1 MKKSLLPYILVAAIG
16 VTAGVGIT
24 AVLEDVAGM
33 PYEKVDFNLFDP
45 ENVNIDALIDMIAD
59 HPEWSDAI
67 FDWIKEHPDM
77 LDDLTPEQLADLI
90 GEHPE
95 MAEDIL
101 NNLADKLSPEE
112 LADLLNDPAL
122 ADLIAE
128 NPELAALAAGY
139 IISQMGD
146 IDFSEEAPEP
156 GLNNGGS
163 INAAMGSSGSIDNGT
178 LDPDLYQQKVFSF
191 DSNYSGTVYL
201 RSSSKGDYSSEKR
214 GFLDAPEF
222 DNSTYYVSPLLF
234 AGSALAQSYSSPL
247 SIRLNMHMGDFRDE
261 GMIVGDYV
269 GSSYTV
275 NGESGK
281 FSRLY
286 ENKLGNIDISDYT
299 VTAYP
304 TADIGSGSYVVP
316 NALSEPE
323 KRYRKWVKSNYLDVP
338 DSIRNRLRSFLDDH
352 GLYTP
357 TDVQNY
363 LKSHYKYEVGTFHCP
378 SDKDIVVTFLTEAS
392 GGTCTNFASAMT
404 LLCRTLGKPARFVT
418 GYLVNAKNGSND
430 VLGNMGHAWTEV
442 YADGVGWQRYDA
454 TASLDYTPDPDQEPP
469 ATDKMHNQNNLTDI
483 SNSLN
488 TDKLFSVEVA
498 AGYMDYP
505 KDVILRSRAYD
516 KYNPSSFTFEP
527 VKVSDEDK
535 TWMNSLF
542 YVNNVYEEHSR
553 NVGVSA
559 AREVQIQY
567 SQNFVPDGLLS
578 PVGAVDPNYI
588 SDGRSK
594 TLFQMDDSRLYRDD
608 AQIVTMA
615 YLPETAYTIVGEP
628 HEEQYEYYNQL
639 MNTTYYSEYP
649 ESLSESLDNLADLI
663 RRTKNEPSLTPAVV
677 NEFFE
682 EHFYDEGL
690 APSTRYNMGLEPINQ
705 LLNDPSL
712 QHMGYHSLFAGL
724 ETLLL
729 RRIGY
734 RARFVDGFKVKL
746 DEYSNNNVTYSSSY
760 SWVECFDDEHLYWQP
775 FMFDTWTRYKK
786 ELHYVFNDDDK
797 PVYDGTRKTTA
808 QDPQPSENYGDVI
821 AGGDHIEWVFKGNPV
836 NVGKY
841 RIRVDREN
849 TKVYNVFG
857 DDVTNYYDL
866 IIDSAGILSIKE
878 KPINVFTASLDALST
893 GYNPS
898 DDVNNAASI
907 SDLAPGD
914 YAEFT
919 FPNVTYDSAGDYEN
933 TCTVVIRNSSGED
946 VTRNYHI
953 TYHFGT
959 LKVEGS

>member
-323 KRYRKWVKSNYLDVP
+323 KR
-338 DSIRNRLRSFLDDH
+338 
-352 GLYTP
+352 
-357 TDVQNY
+357 
-363 LKSHYKYEVGTFHCP
+363 
-378 SDKDIVVTFLTEAS
+378 LTS
-392 GGTCTNFASAMT
+392 KTIS
-404 LLCRTLGKPARFVT
+404 
-418 GYLVNAKNGSND
+418 
-430 VLGNMGHAWTEV
+430 
-442 YADGVGWQRYDA
+442 
-454 TASLDYTPDPDQEPP
+454 
-469 ATDKMHNQNNLTDI
+469 NLTT
-483 SNSLN
+483 N
-488 TDKLFSVEVA
+488 T
-498 AGYMDYP
+498 
-505 KDVILRSRAYD
+505 RS
-516 KYNPSSFTFEP
+516 
-527 VKVSDEDK
+527 
-535 TWMNSLF
+535 
-542 YVNNVYEEHSR
+542 
-553 NVGVSA
+553 
-559 AREVQIQY
+559 
-567 SQNFVPDGLLS
+567 
-578 PVGAVDPNYI
+578 
-588 SDGRSK
+588 
-594 TLFQMDDSRLYRDD
+594 
-608 AQIVTMA
+608 
-615 YLPETAYTIVGEP
+615 
-628 HEEQYEYYNQL
+628 
-639 MNTTYYSEYP
+639 
-649 ESLSESLDNLADLI
+649 
-663 RRTKNEPSLTPAVV
+663 EPSIAQ
-677 NEFFE
+677 
-682 EHFYDEGL
+682 
-690 APSTRYNMGLEPINQ
+690 AIKI
-705 LLNDPSL
+705 SL
-712 QHMGYHSLFAGL
+712 
-724 ETLLL
+724 
-729 RRIGY
+729 
-734 RARFVDGFKVKL
+734 
-746 DEYSNNNVTYSSSY
+746 
-760 SWVECFDDEHLYWQP
+760 
-775 FMFDTWTRYKK
+775 
-786 ELHYVFNDDDK
+786 
-797 PVYDGTRKTTA
+797 
-808 QDPQPSENYGDVI
+808 
-821 AGGDHIEWVFKGNPV
+821 
-836 NVGKY
+836 
-841 RIRVDREN
+841 
-849 TKVYNVFG
+849 
-857 DDVTNYYDL
+857 
-866 IIDSAGILSIKE
+866 
-878 KPINVFTASLDALST
+878 
-893 GYNPS
+893 
-898 DDVNNAASI
+898 
-907 SDLAPGD
+907 
-914 YAEFT
+914 
-919 FPNVTYDSAGDYEN
+919 
-933 TCTVVIRNSSGED
+933 
-946 VTRNYHI
+946 
-953 TYHFGT
+953 
-959 LKVEGS
+959 

>member
-378 SDKDIVVTFLTEAS
+378 SNKDIVVTFLTEAS

-418 GYLVNAKNGSND
+418 GYLVNAQNGSND

-442 YADGVGWQRYDA
+442 YADGAGWQRYDA
-454 TASLDYTPDPDQEPP
+454 TASLDYTPNIDDEIP
-469 ATDKMHNQNNLTDI
+469 ATEKLHNENDMYDFNP
-483 SNSLN
+483 NGV
-488 TDKLFSVEVA
+488 DKLFSVEVA
-498 AGYMDYP
+498 PGNFDFP
-505 KDVILRSRAYD
+505 SEVTLRSRAYD
-516 KYNPSSFTFEP
+516 KYNSATYQFEP
-527 VKVSDEDK
+527 VNINEEDAE
-535 TWMNSLF
+535 WMKSAF
-542 YVNNVYEEHSR
+542 YENNVSEEISR
-553 NVGVSA
+553 NVGGSLKRTVT
-559 AREVQIQY
+559 IKY
-567 SQNFVPDGLLS
+567 SDDFVPDGLLT
-578 PVGAVDPNYI
+578 PVGLVEEQYI
-588 SDGRSK
+588 SDGRSR
-594 TLFQMDDSRLYRDD
+594 TLYQINDSRFYRDG
-608 AQIVTMA
+608 ASTVSLN
-615 YLPETAYTIVGEP
+615 YLDTRSYYHAGETS
-628 HEEQYEYYNQL
+628 EEQQEYVNRLYN
-639 MNTTYYSEYP
+639 TDYYSGYP
-649 ESLSESLDNLADLI
+649 ESLGESLDHLADLI
-663 RRTKNEPSLTPAVV
+663 RDVRHESELTPQIIS
-677 NEFFE
+677 EFFE
-682 EHFYDEGL
+682 RNFLTGGVSWDGYQISGV
-690 APSTRYNMGLEPINQ
+690 EPINQ
-705 LLNDPSL
+705 ILNNPAL
-712 QHMGYHSLFAGL
+712 KHMGHHNAFVAL
-724 ETLLL
+724 ETFLL
-729 RRIGY
+729 RRLGY
-734 RARFVDGFKVKL
+734 RARFVDGFRVKL
-746 DEYSNNNVTYSSSY
+746 DESFSNSKVTYANSIC
-760 SWVECFDDEHLYWQP
+760 WVEYFDNEYLCWQTT
-775 FMFDTWTRYKK
+775 FFDTYLRTRSYLSYYF
-786 ELHYVFNDDDK
+786 ENESAA
-797 PVYDGTRKTTA
+797 YDGTIKTPQ
-808 QDPQPSENYGDVI
+808 QDPKQSMVYEDDFAI
-821 AGGDHIEWVFKGNPV
+821 DDHIEWAFKGEPV

-841 RIRVDREN
+841 RIRVDLDK

-857 DDVTNYYDL
+857 DDVTDYYNL
-866 IIDSAGILSIKE
+866 SVESTGLLSITE
-878 KPINVFTASLDALST
+878 RDVTVTTQTCIVEP

-898 DDVNNAASI
+898 GDSLNEAFASN
-907 SDLAPGD
+907 LAYGD
-914 YAEFT
+914 YLEVV
-919 FPNVTYDSAGDYEN
+919 FPNVSYNAVGDYEN
-933 TCTVVIRNSSGED
+933 SCTVVIRNSQGDD

-953 TYHFGT
+953 EYDFGT
-959 LKVEGS
+959 IQVR

>member
-378 SDKDIVVTFLTEAS
+378 SNKDIVVTFLTEAS

-454 TASLDYTPDPDQEPP
+454 TASLDYTPNLDDEIP
-469 ATDKMHNQNNLTDI
+469 ATEKLHNEYDMYDFDANGV
-483 SNSLN
+483 
-488 TDKLFSVEVA
+488 DKLFSVEVA
-498 AGYMDYP
+498 PGVLDSP
-505 KDVILRSRAYD
+505 SEITLRSRAYD
-516 KYNPSSFTFEP
+516 KYNSATYQFEP
-527 VKVSDEDK
+527 VDINEEDAE
-535 TWMNSLF
+535 WMKSAF
-542 YVNNVYEEHSR
+542 YENNVSEQIPR
-553 NVGVSA
+553 NVGGSLKRTVT
-559 AREVQIQY
+559 IKY
-567 SQNFVPDGLLS
+567 SDDFVPDGLLT
-578 PVGAVDPNYI
+578 PVGLVEEQYV
-588 SDGRSK
+588 SDGRSR
-594 TLFQMDDSRLYRDD
+594 TLYQVNDSRFYRDG
-608 AQIVTMA
+608 ASTVSLN
-615 YLPETAYTIVGEP
+615 YLGTSSYYHTGEP
-628 HEEQYEYYNQL
+628 SEEQREYADRLYN
-639 MNTTYYSEYP
+639 TDYYAACP
-649 ESLSESLDNLADLI
+649 DSLLTSLDQLADLI
-663 RRTKNEPSLTPAVV
+663 RDVRHDPELTPEIIS
-677 NEFFE
+677 EFFE
-682 EHFYDEGL
+682 RNFLADGEHLNDYEISGV
-690 APSTRYNMGLEPINQ
+690 EPIYEI
-705 LLNDPSL
+705 LNNPAL
-712 QHMGYHSLFAGL
+712 KHLGHHNAFVAM

-729 RRIGY
+729 RRLGY
-734 RARFVDGFKVKL
+734 RARFVDGFRVRL
-746 DEYSNNNVTYSSSY
+746 DENYNNSYVTYKDAY
-760 SWVECFDDEHLYWQP
+760 CWVEYFDDRYLCWQSMSSETHERHHMDLYYS
-775 FMFDTWTRYKK
+775 FG
-786 ELHYVFNDDDK
+786 DDETT
-797 PVYDGTRKTTA
+797 YDGTVKTTTKGPTQNMVYEDGFA
-808 QDPQPSENYGDVI
+808 TD
-821 AGGDHIEWVFKGNPV
+821 DHIEWVFKGNPV

-841 RIRVDREN
+841 RIRVDTEN

-866 IIDSAGILSIKE
+866 HIDSTGMLSIEEMRIK
-878 KPINVFTASLDALST
+878 VSTASLYDLST

-898 DDVNNAASI
+898 DDVDNAASI

-914 YAEFT
+914 YAEIT
-919 FPNVTYDSAGDYEN
+919 FPNVTYDSVGDYEN

-946 VTRNYHI
+946 VTRNYYI
-953 TYHFGT
+953 TYDFGT
-959 LKVEGS
+959 LQVEGS